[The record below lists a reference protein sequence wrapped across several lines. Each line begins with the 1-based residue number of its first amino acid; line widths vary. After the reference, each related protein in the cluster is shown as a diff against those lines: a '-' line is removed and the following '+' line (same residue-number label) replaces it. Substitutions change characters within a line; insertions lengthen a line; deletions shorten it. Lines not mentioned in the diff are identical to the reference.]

1 MRCVAGDHRQSSS
14 HVAPH
19 SILEDEDLNRL
30 VVSILGSHNRLY
42 YNAYPTISL
51 TSSREEG
58 WMKLKIGE
66 AGNWEQ
72 MHIVF
77 DNGLL
82 SYSAVKLHSDDAE
95 KSNHI
100 ATKVHMDKVISL
112 RTDVR
117 EFYYS
122 VLTFYCS
129 TRSSICV
136 SD

>member
-1 MRCVAGDHRQSSS
+1 MRCVAGDHRPSSS

-19 SILEDEDLNRL
+19 SILEDEDLSRL
-30 VVSILGSHNRLY
+30 VESMSGSHHRLC

-77 DNGLL
+77 DNGQL

-95 KSNHI
+95 KSNHM

-112 RTDVR
+112 RTDVSKFR
-117 EFYYS
+117 YS
-122 VLTFYCS
+122 VLIFYYS
-129 TRSSICV
+129 TRSSILCL
-136 SD
+136 